1 MKIPTACTITPT
13 IPNTSA
19 SSRPP
24 QPAPVKKMAKNR
36 TSPSENSEV
45 PASRPAPRLPSITSA
60 PSLPG
65 VIASSMRKP
74 ATSTASPTPVY
85 ARTCRTDSNTVS
97 TPSVGDDVRH
107 EPREIVG
114 HEPVGLADA
123 EPGRLHV
130 DGPHAQHG
138 AVAVVVAEVGV
149 LLDDEALVAV
159 ALVVPAV
166 GLVAVDHDQAVG
178 SLAREQRLAH
188 VAREPVRLVVE
199 ERRQQVRVLRVEPPE
214 HGQDPLVGPQH
225 LPDRLDPDRLALL
238 VAHPLQRGAGEL
250 LVDHPLP
257 GVELEDAAHRAA
269 LFVDEADLWVQ
280 THLLDRHQLAVQ
292 ARRARGLD
300 HVGHGHEVLAGVL
313 RLGVEEVEAVAG
325 QARDQLLPA
334 LDEQLMD
341 HVPLVAALAVDVL
354 DPVP

>member
-1 MKIPTACTITPT
+1 MKIPSACTITPT
-13 IPNTSA
+13 RPKTSA

-130 DGPHAQHG
+130 DGPHAEHG

-149 LLDDEALVAV
+149 LLDDEALLAV
-159 ALVVPAV
+159 ALVGTAIR
-166 GLVAVDHDQAVG
+166 LVAVDHDQAVG

-188 VAREPVRLVVE
+188 VGAELVLLVLE
-199 ERRQQVRVLRVEPPE
+199 ERGEEVRVAGEQAPE
-214 HGQDPLVGPQH
+214 HRQDALVGPQH
-225 LPDRLDPDRLALL
+225 LPDRLDPQRLALL
-238 VAHPLQRGAGEL
+238 VAHPPQRLLGEV
-250 LVDHPLP
+250 LVDDPLP
-257 GVELEDAAHRAA
+257 RVELEDAAHDAV
-269 LFVDEADLWVQ
+269 LGVDEADL
-280 THLLDRHQLAVQ
+280 
-292 ARRARGLD
+292 
-300 HVGHGHEVLAGVL
+300 
-313 RLGVEEVEAVAG
+313 
-325 QARDQLLPA
+325 
-334 LDEQLMD
+334 
-341 HVPLVAALAVDVL
+341 
-354 DPVP
+354 